1 LRGRPFAVDLVRTQE
16 RWIVVSNL
24 ITSIRLVLLAPI
36 LFFLLSTAN
45 NDRWIALALFLAAGL
60 TDIIDGR
67 VARALNE
74 VSRAGAMLD
83 LISDRLLTLTVV
95 AGLIASSE
103 LRGPFVFAAAI
114 FVARDLTV
122 ASFGETEPGLGFR
135 VSFVERAKIS
145 LQFATFALLMAP
157 PILSIGPVGQ
167 YDLGRWLLVTGA
179 ILAGFT
185 TVQYARTVASRLR
198 RQVA

>member
-1 LRGRPFAVDLVRTQE
+1 
-16 RWIVVSNL
+16 VVSNL

-36 LFFLLSTAN
+36 LFFLLSTTN
-45 NDRWIALALFLAAGL
+45 SDRWVALGLFLTAGL

-83 LISDRLLTLTVV
+83 LISDRLLTFTVV

-103 LRGPFVFAAAI
+103 LRGLYVFAAAA
-114 FVARDLTV
+114 FVARDLAV

-135 VSFVERAKIS
+135 VGIVERAKIS
-145 LQFATFALLMAP
+145 LQFGAFALLMAP
-157 PILSIGPVGQ
+157 PVLSLGPIAQ
-167 YDLGRWLLVTGA
+167 YDLGRWLLVIGA
-179 ILAGFT
+179 LLAGFT
-185 TVQYARTVASRLR
+185 TVQYARIVGRRLR
-198 RQVA
+198 VGA